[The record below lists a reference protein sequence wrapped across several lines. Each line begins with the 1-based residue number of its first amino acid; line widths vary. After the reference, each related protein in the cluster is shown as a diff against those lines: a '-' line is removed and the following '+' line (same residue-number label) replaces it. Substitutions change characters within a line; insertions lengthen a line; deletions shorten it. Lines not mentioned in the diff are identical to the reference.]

1 MKATGNLLG
10 TILDLGR
17 EMMVTGA
24 EVRRVEDMLEKLFD
38 AYCFKDWEVWV
49 VSSCLAATV
58 YTWDDREYT
67 QIRIIKGRN
76 YDLDKLERLYRLA
89 EEVFETPTSVSAIRM
104 KVNTIIEAP
113 GLPLLQTYIA
123 TVMAGVGFAIFYN
136 GSLMDAFVVCIM
148 SLAFTAYTRRIGRM
162 INNMLA
168 FNIVGAFIIEM
179 IALAAMAGGIGHNLA
194 AITTA
199 GILLLAGGLGI
210 ANGIGDFLHGDTLAG
225 VGETS
230 TSLLGAAGIAIGIYM
245 SMLFFRKYLNTQVT
259 AVEGANLAA
268 DPGIQLIACT
278 VGCAGF
284 VLMFGA
290 RKKAL
295 LYSTAGSYLTWF
307 VYLYAVNE
315 LKCDFFIATMVSA
328 CFIALFAS
336 LVNAFTGIP
345 SAIFLTSC
353 VFPLLP
359 GSNLY
364 YTVFGTVSNNAEL
377 FRSQGRAMLLIALG
391 IALGYITMDVV
402 SNIIQIIRNTY
413 FRRV

>member
-24 EVRRVEDMLEKLFD
+24 EVWRVEDMLEKLFD

-67 QIRIIKGRN
+67 QIRIIKGRS

-89 EEVFETPTSVSAIRM
+89 DEVFETPTSVNAIRM
-104 KVNTIIEAP
+104 KVNTIIESP
-113 GLPLLQTYIA
+113 GLPTLQTYVA
-123 TVMAGVGFAIFYN
+123 TVMAGVGFAVFYN
-136 GSLMDAFVVCIM
+136 GSLMDAFVVFIM
-148 SLAFTAYTRRIGRM
+148 SLVFTTYTRRIGKM

-168 FNIVGAFIIEM
+168 FNVVGAFIIEM
-179 IALAAMAGGIGHNLA
+179 IALAAMAGGIGQNLA
-194 AITTA
+194 SITTA

-210 ANGIGDFLHGDTLAG
+210 ANGIGDFLHGDILAG

-230 TSLLGAAGIAIGIYM
+230 TSLLGAVGIAIGIYL
-245 SMLFFRKYLNTQVT
+245 SMLFFSSFLRTQV
-259 AVEGANLAA
+259 AVNGANLAA
-268 DPGIQLIACT
+268 DPGIQLISCT
-278 VGCAGF
+278 IGCAGF

-295 LYSTAGSYLTWF
+295 LYSTVGSFLTWF
-307 VYLYAVNE
+307 VYLFAVNE
-315 LKCDFFIATMVSA
+315 FGCGFFIATMVSS
-328 CFIALFAS
+328 CFIALYAS
-336 LVNAFTGIP
+336 IVNAFTGIP

-364 YTVFGTVSNNAEL
+364 YTVFGSVSDNPEL
-377 FRSQGRAMLLIALG
+377 FRTQGRAMVLIALG

-413 FRRV
+413 FRRP